1 MSYRVSPRCRP
12 RGDLPTARQK
22 NSEALSLTLGFAL
35 SSTLVVAWLGLR
47 WPVLVSAM
55 VPPLASASF
64 WQRRRAQPGANNI
77 FLANSPAE
85 ANSLLDPG
93 GLQNRLSQLCK
104 NGADN
109 AIWRCRWQ
117 GLTSQMEA
125 IRSLAASCV
134 ELEPQAAVPLLVCM
148 EGLLDRIEPVGRMM
162 QQLDLHAPSPLSGS
176 YGLVSG
182 RMEELQ
188 NHLRSYIRRLQEV
201 HDNALKQSMLNP
213 GESIDFQQLFTKST

>member
-1 MSYRVSPRCRP
+1 M
-12 RGDLPTARQK
+12 ARQK
-22 NSEALSLTLGFAL
+22 NSEALSLALGFAL
-35 SSTLVVAWLGLR
+35 GSALVVAWLGLR

-64 WQRRRAQPGANNI
+64 WQRRRARPGASSLL
-77 FLANSPAE
+77 LANSPAE
-85 ANSLLDPG
+85 VTSLLDPV
-93 GLQNRLSQLCK
+93 GLQNRLRQLYK

-109 AIWRCRWQ
+109 AMWRWRWE
-117 GLTSQMEA
+117 GLSRQMEA
-125 IRSLAASCV
+125 IRSLAAHCV

-176 YGLVSG
+176 YGLLSG

-188 NHLRSYIRRLQEV
+188 NHLTGSIRRMQNVL
-201 HDNALKQSMLNP
+201 DSALEQSMRNP
-213 GESIDFQQLFTKST
+213 GEPVDFQQLLTKPL